1 MMKTGYLKVNSFS
14 RKEVAMKF
22 RILMLLTLAATMLIS
37 VACNPE
43 DEYLR
48 QLYPKESRTY
58 AIQELKKMKDEIVN
72 LDKTCEKMLKLD
84 KTPQAGMAV
93 LAAGE
98 LGCTMSIDRIGEIVD
113 ECLNSINARNLK
125 TLESAAMALGLLK
138 QPSSVP
144 MLAKYFTIKTPERLA
159 EGMREKQESVAKRA
173 AIEALSKMPEAS
185 KHLVPEVLKVFD
197 SKIEDFGTKYTTAG
211 VLGNWQDPSTV
222 RPLVTSLFY
231 EEKGFSLFPEARES
245 LIKLGKLA
253 EAELLKAYSGQ
264 NPAVNKLQDANKDR
278 ATKKFCPEYLNED
291 VKKKGECPKHGEWEA
306 TLASIDTTKKLKTSI
321 ILADIRSKQ
330 AVDVVISELEA
341 QLSTS
346 EKQPFLTEHLA
357 VQLAKFGDFK
367 ATDTLLKMVS
377 SKYTKSQAKKKG
389 RLTPEE
395 KKQLKL
401 SNKGQEV
408 SILMKGAE
416 ALAILG
422 DPKAI
427 PYLMEL
433 ALKEP
438 LSEYNMMN
446 EKIIFYEANVW
457 AADAFTRMTSDPEQ
471 AGKFIAHAKKFIAE
485 GEKYVAKV
493 EARVK
498 KEVLSQKKD
507 IDEKE
512 LEKNVKAQSQLDVN
526 YSSTGRAVTMF
537 KRFLKRAK
545 LAQKCGKELKCYA
558 DSLKSKV
565 PEDVEKAVYMLGYS
579 GDMGHYKE
587 QLKPVFV
594 HKEPWVRE
602 AVAVALLKTEDK
614 GFLPIIEDTI
624 SKEGDK
630 VEYAGAIKEYK
641 AIRSYLSSIK

>member
-1 MMKTGYLKVNSFS
+1 
-14 RKEVAMKF
+14 MKF
-22 RILMLLTLAATMLIS
+22 KILMLLTLLATMLVS

-58 AIQELKKMKDEIVN
+58 AIQELKKMKDQIVD
-72 LDKTCEKMLKLD
+72 LDEVCRKVLTLD

-98 LGCTMSIDRIGEIVD
+98 LGCTMKVERIGEIVD
-113 ECLNSINARNLK
+113 ECLNNINVRNLK
-125 TLESAAMALGLLK
+125 TLESSAMAFGLLK
-138 QPSSVP
+138 QDSSVP
-144 MLAKYFTIKTPERLA
+144 ILAKYFTIKTPERLA

-173 AIEALSKMPEAS
+173 AIEALSKIPAAS
-185 KHLVPEVLKVFD
+185 KHLVPEVLKIFD

-211 VLGNWQDPSTV
+211 VLGNWQDSSTV

-231 EEKGFSLFPEARES
+231 EEKGFSLFPQSRES

-253 EAELLKAYSGQ
+253 EAELLKAYNGQ
-264 NPAVNKLQDANKDR
+264 NPSVNKLQDGNKDR
-278 ATKKFCPEYLNED
+278 ATKKFCPEYLNEE

-306 TLASIDTTKKLKTSI
+306 TIASIDTTKKLKTSI

-330 AVDVVISELEA
+330 AVDIVISELEA
-341 QLSTS
+341 QLATA

-377 SKYTKSQAKKKG
+377 SKFTKAAAKKKG
-389 RLTPEE
+389 KKMTADE
-395 KKQLKL
+395 KKQAKL
-401 SNKGQEV
+401 AGKGQEV
-408 SILMKGAE
+408 TILMKGAE

-433 ALKEP
+433 AMKEP
-438 LSEYNMMN
+438 MSEYNMMN
-446 EKIIFYEANVW
+446 EKIIFYEASVW
-457 AADAFTRMTSDPEQ
+457 AADAFSRMVKDTDQ
-471 AGKFIAHAKKFIAE
+471 AGKFIEYAEKFIAN
-485 GEKYVAKV
+485 GEKYVSGV
-493 EARVK
+493 EEKVK
-498 KEVLSQKKD
+498 KAILADNKGKKEIEKDDLQKK
-507 IDEKE
+507 I
-512 LEKNVKAQSQLDVN
+512 KAQAKLDVN
-526 YSSTGRAVTMF
+526 YSSTVRSVTMF
-537 KRFLKRAK
+537 KRFVKRAK
-545 LAQKCGKELKCYA
+545 LTQKCGTDLKCYA
-558 DSLKSKV
+558 TALQSK
-565 PEDVEKAVYMLGYS
+565 EAADVEKAVYMIGYS

-587 QLKPVFV
+587 QLKPVFA

-602 AVAVALLKTEDK
+602 ALSVALLKTEDK
-614 GFLPIIEDTI
+614 GFLPIIEEAV

-630 VEYAGAIKEYK
+630 VEYAKAVKEFK

>member
-1 MMKTGYLKVNSFS
+1 
-14 RKEVAMKF
+14 MKF
-22 RILMLLTLAATMLIS
+22 RILMLFTLAATMLVS

-48 QLYPKESRTY
+48 QLYPKDSRTY
-58 AIQELKKMKDEIVN
+58 AIQELKKMKGQIVN

-93 LAAGE
+93 LAAGD
-98 LGCTMSIDRIGEIVD
+98 LGCTQSIDRIGEIVD
-113 ECLNSINARNLK
+113 ACLNNINSRNLK
-125 TLESAAMALGLLK
+125 TLESAAMSLGILK

-144 MLAKYFTIKTPERLA
+144 ILAKYFTIKTPERLA
-159 EGMREKQESVAKRA
+159 EGAREKQESVAKRA

-197 SKIEDFGTKYTTAG
+197 SKVEDFGTKYTTAG

-253 EAELLKAYSGQ
+253 EAELLKAYNGQ
-264 NPAVNKLQDANKDR
+264 NPTVNKIQDANKER
-278 ATKKFCPEYLNED
+278 ATKQFCPEYLNEE
-291 VKKKGECPKHGEWEA
+291 VRKKGECPKDDELQA
-306 TLASIDTTKKLKTSI
+306 TIASIDTTKKLKTSI

-341 QLSTS
+341 QLATS
-346 EKQPFLTEHLA
+346 DKLPFLTEHLA

-377 SKYTKSQAKKKG
+377 SKYTKSEAKKKG
-389 RLTPEE
+389 KLTPEE
-395 KKQLKL
+395 AKQLKL
-401 SNKGQEV
+401 ASKGQEV
-408 SILMKGAE
+408 TILMKGAE

-427 PYLMEL
+427 PYLMDL
-433 ALKEP
+433 AMKEP
-438 LSEYNMMN
+438 MSEYNMMN
-446 EKIIFYEANVW
+446 EKIILSEAKVW
-457 AADAFTRMTSDPEQ
+457 AADAFTRMVSDPEQ
-471 AGKFIAHAKKFIAE
+471 AEKFVVEAKKFIAE

-493 EARVK
+493 EAGVK
-498 KEVLSQKKD
+498 KEILSEKKEKD
-507 IDEKE
+507 IDEKD
-512 LEKNVKAQSQLDVN
+512 LEKNIKAQAQLDVN
-526 YSSTGRAVTMF
+526 YSSTGRAVNMF
-537 KRFLKRAK
+537 ERFLKRAK
-545 LAQKCGKELKCYA
+545 LAQKCGTDLKCYS
-558 DSLKSKV
+558 DSLKSTE
-565 PEDVEKAVYMLGYS
+565 PADVEKSVYMLGYS

-602 AVAVALLKTEDK
+602 AVAAALLKTEDK
-614 GFLPIIEDTI
+614 GFLPIIEDAL
-624 SKEGDK
+624 SKEGAK
-630 VEYAGAIKEYK
+630 VEYAGSIKEYK

>member
-1 MMKTGYLKVNSFS
+1 
-14 RKEVAMKF
+14 MKF
-22 RILMLLTLAATMLIS
+22 KILMLLTLLATMAVS

-58 AIQELKKMKDEIVN
+58 AIQELKKMKGQIEDLDEVCRKI
-72 LDKTCEKMLKLD
+72 LTLD

-98 LGCTMSIDRIGEIVD
+98 LGCTMKIDRIGEIVD
-113 ECLNSINARNLK
+113 AALNNINVRNLK
-125 TLESAAMALGLLK
+125 TLESAAMAFGLLK
-138 QPSSVP
+138 QPDSVP
-144 MLAKYFTIKTPERLA
+144 ILAKYFTIKTPERLA

-173 AIEALSKMPEAS
+173 AIEALSKMPDAS
-185 KHLVPEVLKVFD
+185 KHLVPEILKVFD

-231 EEKGFSLFPEARES
+231 EEQGFSLFPQSRES

-253 EAELLKAYSGQ
+253 EAELLKAYNGQ
-264 NPAVNKLQDANKDR
+264 NPAVNKIQNANKER
-278 ATKKFCPEYLNED
+278 ATKKFCPEYLNEE

-306 TLASIDTTKKLKTSI
+306 TLASIDTTKKVKTSV

-341 QLSTS
+341 QLATS
-346 EKQPFLTEHLA
+346 EKQPFLAEHLA

-377 SKYTKSQAKKKG
+377 SKYTKNVAEKKG
-389 RLTPEE
+389 KKLTEDE

-408 SILMKGAE
+408 SVLMKGAE
-416 ALAILG
+416 ALGILG

-433 ALKEP
+433 AMKEP
-438 LSEYNMMN
+438 MSEYNMMN
-446 EKIIFYEANVW
+446 EKIIFYEPNVW
-457 AADAFTRMTSDPEQ
+457 AADAFTRMVNDPTQ
-471 AGKFIAHAKKFIAE
+471 AEKFITYAEKFIAE

-493 EARVK
+493 EGKVK
-498 KEVLSQKKD
+498 KEILSQKEDVEEKD
-507 IDEKE
+507 
-512 LEKNVKAQSQLDVN
+512 LEKKVKAQAKLDVN

-537 KRFLKRAK
+537 KRFVKRAK
-545 LAQKCGKELKCYA
+545 LAQKCGTDLKCYA
-558 DSLKSKV
+558 TALTSKEAV
-565 PEDVEKAVYMLGYS
+565 DVEKAVYMIGYS

-602 AVAVALLKTEDK
+602 AVSVALLKTEDK
-614 GFLPIIEDTI
+614 GFIPIIEDAV

-630 VEYAGAIKEYK
+630 VEYAKASKEYK
-641 AIRSYLSSIK
+641 AIESYLSSIK

>member
-1 MMKTGYLKVNSFS
+1 
-14 RKEVAMKF
+14 MKF
-22 RILMLLTLAATMLIS
+22 KILMLLTLLATMAVS

-58 AIQELKKMKDEIVN
+58 AIQELKKMKDQIVD
-72 LDKTCEKMLKLD
+72 LDEVCRKILTLD

-98 LGCTMSIDRIGEIVD
+98 LGCTMKIERIGEIVD
-113 ECLNSINARNLK
+113 ECLNNINVRNLK
-125 TLESAAMALGLLK
+125 TLESSAMAFGLLK
-138 QPSSVP
+138 QPESVP
-144 MLAKYFTIKTPERLA
+144 ILAKYFTIKTPERLA

-185 KHLVPEVLKVFD
+185 KHLVPEVLKIFD

-231 EEKGFSLFPEARES
+231 EEQGFSLFPQSRES

-253 EAELLKAYSGQ
+253 EAELLKAYNGQ
-264 NPAVNKLQDANKDR
+264 NPSVNKLQDANKDR
-278 ATKKFCPEYLNED
+278 ATKKFCPEYLNEE

-306 TLASIDTTKKLKTSI
+306 TIASIETTKKLKTSI

-341 QLSTS
+341 QLATD
-346 EKQPFLTEHLA
+346 EKQPFLAEHLA

-377 SKYTKSQAKKKG
+377 SKYTKNKAKEKKK
-389 RLTPEE
+389 LTDDE

-401 SNKGQEV
+401 ANKGQEV

-433 ALKEP
+433 AMKEP
-438 LSEYNMMN
+438 MSEYNMMN
-446 EKIIFYEANVW
+446 EKIVFYEASVW
-457 AADAFTRMTSDPEQ
+457 AADAFTRMVQDPAQ
-471 AGKFIAHAKKFIAE
+471 AEKFIAYGDKFIAD
-485 GEKYVAKV
+485 GEKYVANV
-493 EARVK
+493 EDKVK
-498 KEVLSQKKD
+498 KEILRENKDAEKDDLDKK
-507 IDEKE
+507 IKGQA
-512 LEKNVKAQSQLDVN
+512 KLDVN
-526 YSSTGRAVTMF
+526 YESTKRAVTMF
-537 KRFLKRAK
+537 KRFVARAK
-545 LAQKCGKELKCYA
+545 LAQKCGTDLKCYA
-558 DSLKSKV
+558 SSLQSKE
-565 PEDVEKAVYMLGYS
+565 PDEVEKAVYMIGYS

-587 QLKPVFV
+587 QLKPAFV

-614 GFLPIIEDTI
+614 GFLPIIEDVV

-630 VEYAGAIKEYK
+630 VEYAKALKEYK
-641 AIRSYLSSIK
+641 AIESYLSSIK

>member
-1 MMKTGYLKVNSFS
+1 
-14 RKEVAMKF
+14 MKF
-22 RILMLLTLAATMLIS
+22 RILMLFTLAATMLVS

-48 QLYPKESRTY
+48 QLYPKDSRTY
-58 AIQELKKMKDEIVN
+58 AIEELKKMKSEIVD

-84 KTPQAGMAV
+84 RTPQAGMAV

-98 LGCTMSIDRIGEIVD
+98 LGCTQSIDRIGEIVD
-113 ECLNSINARNLK
+113 ACLNNINARNLK
-125 TLESAAMALGLLK
+125 TLESAAMSLGILK
-138 QPSSVP
+138 QTSSIP
-144 MLAKYFTIKTPERLA
+144 ILAKYFTIKTPERLA
-159 EGMREKQESVAKRA
+159 EGAREKQESVAKRA

-197 SKIEDFGTKYTTAG
+197 SKVEDFGTKYTTAG

-253 EAELLKAYSGQ
+253 EAELLKAYNGQ
-264 NPAVNKLQDANKDR
+264 NPTVNKIQDANKDR
-278 ATKKFCPEYLNED
+278 ATKKFCPEYLNEE
-291 VKKKGECPKHGEWEA
+291 VKKKGECPKHDQLQA

-341 QLSTS
+341 QLATS
-346 EKQPFLTEHLA
+346 DKQPFLTEHLA

-367 ATDTLLKMVS
+367 ATPTLLKMVS
-377 SKYTKSQAKKKG
+377 AKYTKSEAKKKG
-389 RLTPEE
+389 KKLTADE

-401 SNKGQEV
+401 SSKGQEV
-408 SILMKGAE
+408 TILMKGAE

-427 PYLMEL
+427 PYLMDL
-433 ALKEP
+433 AMKEP
-438 LSEYNMMN
+438 MSEYNMMN
-446 EKIIFYEANVW
+446 EKIVFYEAKVW
-457 AADAFTRMTSDPEQ
+457 AADAFTRMTGDPEQ
-471 AGKFIAHAKKFIAE
+471 AEKFIAQAE
-485 GEKYVAKV
+485 KVIVNGGKYVAKV

-498 KEVLSQKKD
+498 KDVLSQKKD
-507 IDEKE
+507 IEEKD
-512 LEKNVKAQSQLDVN
+512 LIKRVKAQSQLDVN

-545 LAQKCGKELKCYA
+545 LAQKCGDDLKCYS
-558 DSLKSKV
+558 DSLKSKE
-565 PEDVEKAVYMLGYS
+565 PADVEKAVYMLGYS

-614 GFLPIIEDTI
+614 GFIPIIEDALL
-624 SKEGDK
+624 KEGAK
-630 VEYAGAIKEYK
+630 VEYARAIKEYK

>member
-1 MMKTGYLKVNSFS
+1 
-14 RKEVAMKF
+14 
-22 RILMLLTLAATMLIS
+22 MLLTLLATMLVS

-58 AIQELKKMKDEIVN
+58 AIQELKKMKDQIVD
-72 LDKTCEKMLKLD
+72 LDEVCRKVLTLD

-98 LGCTMSIDRIGEIVD
+98 LGCTMKVERIGEIVD
-113 ECLNSINARNLK
+113 ECLRNINVRNLK
-125 TLESAAMALGLLK
+125 TLESSAMSLGLLK
-138 QPSSVP
+138 QDTSVP
-144 MLAKYFTIKTPERLA
+144 ILAKYFTIKTPERLA
-159 EGMREKQESVAKRA
+159 DGMREKQESVAKRA
-173 AIEALSKMPEAS
+173 AVEALSKMPTAS
-185 KHLVPEVLKVFD
+185 KHLVPEVLKIFD
-197 SKIEDFGTKYTTAG
+197 SKVEDFGTKYTTAG
-211 VLGNWQDPSTV
+211 VIGNWQDPTTV

-231 EEKGFSLFPEARES
+231 EEKGFSLFPQSRES

-253 EAELLKAYSGQ
+253 EAELLKAYNGQ
-264 NPAVNKLQDANKDR
+264 NPSVNKLQDANKDR
-278 ATKKFCPEYLNED
+278 ATKKFCPEYLNEE

-341 QLSTS
+341 QLATA

-377 SKYTKSQAKKKG
+377 SKFTKINAKKKG
-389 RLTPEE
+389 KKLTADE
-395 KKQLKL
+395 KKQAKL
-401 SNKGQEV
+401 ASKGQEV
-408 SILMKGAE
+408 TILMKGAE

-438 LSEYNMMN
+438 MSEYNMMN
-446 EKIIFYEANVW
+446 EKIVFYEAKVW
-457 AADAFTRMTSDPEQ
+457 AADAFTRMVSDPEQ
-471 AGKFIAHAKKFIAE
+471 AGKFIDHAEKVIAE

-493 EARVK
+493 EDGVK
-498 KEVLSQKKD
+498 KGILRDNKGKKEIEAKD
-507 IDEKE
+507 
-512 LEKNVKAQSQLDVN
+512 LEKKVKAQSKLDVN
-526 YSSTGRAVTMF
+526 YSSTGRAVNMF
-537 KRFLKRAK
+537 KRFIKRAK
-545 LAQKCGKELKCYA
+545 LAQKCGKDLKCYST
-558 DSLKSKV
+558 SLKDKEPV
-565 PEDVEKAVYMLGYS
+565 NVEKAVYMLGYS

-587 QLKPVFV
+587 QLKPVFL

-602 AVAVALLKTEDK
+602 AISVALLKTEDK
-614 GFLPIIEDTI
+614 GFLPIIEDAI

-630 VEYAGAIKEYK
+630 VEYARASKEYK